1 MTAYLPK
8 PPHPDEIPLPPL
20 PMITPSAADLPTPTE
35 LLILRGLH
43 LLLRVSFAPG
53 NEAASMKHVAQLAAD
68 IGPWFTDYAEIIQAG
83 LTKPGNT
90 G

>member
-1 MTAYLPK
+1 MTDDLPK
-8 PPHPDEIPLPPL
+8 TPHPDEAPQWRA
-20 PMITPSAADLPTPTE
+20 SDLPTPTE

-53 NEAASMKHVAQLAAD
+53 NEAASMKHVAQLATD
-68 IGPWFTDYAEIIQAG
+68 IGPWFTDYAEIVQAG
-83 LTKPGNT
+83 LTKPGNP